1 VREDWERGKVQ
12 IRDKKNFLAGLVLV
26 GFGLGALLIARTYP
40 MGTAFRMGSGYF
52 PAMLA
57 SFLIVIGLIVVFLAF
72 RSGEVKLPKVAWRPL
87 IIVSVAVALFG
98 LILKGA
104 GLLLAAF
111 AMVVVSR
118 LARPGYSWVETI
130 VLGVAL
136 SVLCTAVFYFGLRI
150 QMPLLPTW

>member
-1 VREDWERGKVQ
+1 MQ
-12 IRDKKNFLAGLVLV
+12 IRDKRNFLAGLLLV
-26 GFGLGALLIARTYP
+26 AFGLGALLIARTYT

-57 SFLIVIGLIVVFLAF
+57 SFLIVIGLIVACLAF
-72 RSGEVKLPKVAWRPL
+72 RSGEVKLPKLAWRPL
-87 IIVSVAVALFG
+87 IMVSAAVALFG
-98 LILKGA
+98 LIINGA
-104 GLLLAAF
+104 GLLLATF

-118 LARPGYSWVETI
+118 LARPGYSWIETV

-136 SVLCTAVFYFGLRI
+136 SLLFTAVFYFGLRI

>member
-1 VREDWERGKVQ
+1 VQ
-12 IRDKKNFLAGLVLV
+12 IRDKKNFLAGLVLI
-26 GFGLGALLIARTYP
+26 GFGLGALLIARTYK

-52 PAMLA
+52 PAML
-57 SFLIVIGLIVVFLAF
+57 SSLLIVIGMIVAALAF

-87 IIVSVAVALFG
+87 IMVSVAVALFG

-104 GLLLAAF
+104 GLLLATF

-118 LARPGYSWVETI
+118 LARPGYPWIETV

-136 SVLCTAVFYFGLRI
+136 SVLFAAIFYFGLRI
-150 QMPLLPTW
+150 QMSLLPTWWS

>member
-1 VREDWERGKVQ
+1 MQ
-12 IRDKKNFLAGLVLV
+12 IRDKRNFLAGLLLV
-26 GFGLGALLIARTYP
+26 GFGLGALLIARTYK

-52 PAMLA
+52 PVML
-57 SFLIVIGLIVVFLAF
+57 SSLLIVIGLIVTCLAC

-87 IIVSVAVALFG
+87 IMVSAAVALFG

-104 GLLLAAF
+104 GLLLATF

-118 LARPGYSWVETI
+118 LARPGYPWIETV

-136 SVLCTAVFYFGLRI
+136 SVLFAAIFYFGLRI
-150 QMPLLPTW
+150 QMSLLPTWWS